1 MDRVGVEQEGVATM
15 FAATEAR
22 KQALLPSSVNT
33 DLNKAPSKLSLKVTK
48 LENFDL
54 SFLH

>member
-22 KQALLPSSVNT
+22 KQALLPSLVNT
-33 DLNKAPSKLSLKVTK
+33 ELQKRPS
-48 LENFDL
+48 NFL
-54 SFLH
+54 

>member
-22 KQALLPSSVNT
+22 QQALLPSSVNT
-33 DLNKAPSKLSLKVTK
+33 EKHKAPS
-48 LENFDL
+48 NFL
-54 SFLH
+54 

>member
-22 KQALLPSSVNT
+22 QQALLPSSVNT
-33 DLNKAPSKLSLKVTK
+33 ELHYHLRTFLKV
-48 LENFDL
+48 
-54 SFLH
+54 